1 MIGAPASLAALAAVG
16 PGSAVAGLAMLVLL
30 ADMLWPKRERM
41 LAWLSVAGLVAVF
54 LWTAAVQ
61 RSGTFLS
68 GTVRV
73 DGASVVFEQVFLASA
88 ALVVLLCLESFAGI
102 RWKAEYLAM
111 LLFVC
116 AGAMFLASANEMLT
130 LYVSL
135 EVVTIA
141 FFVLS
146 SFRKDDPLSV
156 EAGLKLYVQGFA
168 SSAVLVY
175 GLSLLYGLSG
185 STTIPVVARYLAGGA
200 GSAATI
206 ASNPVALLAAVMVL
220 AGLAFKL
227 SVVPF
232 HMWVPDVYQGA
243 PTPVT
248 AYLSVASK
256 AAGFIAAARLL
267 LPALSGMRH
276 ELAALLGAIA
286 LITMTFGNLVAIVQ
300 TNLKRMLA
308 YSTIAHAGYLLLGL
322 VMWNSLGMGA
332 LMFYL
337 IVYLFANILAFAVV
351 IAISRETGSE
361 ELQAYGGLLRR
372 SPLIC
377 LGMTAALLSLGGI
390 PPLAGFVGKF
400 YLFASAAGEGYILLA
415 AAGVVNSL
423 ISMYY
428 YIRVVREMFWG
439 HGIHR
444 EMAVPFGISLVVL
457 ICLIA
462 LLALGL
468 FPNSLLATVKAAAAG
483 MFPA

>member
-1 MIGAPASLAALAAVG
+1 MSSLAAIG
-16 PGSAVAGLAMLVLL
+16 PGGAVAVLAMLVLV
-30 ADMLWPKRERM
+30 ADMLWPRRERM
-41 LAWLSVAGLVAVF
+41 LAWLCAAGLAAVF
-54 LWTAAVQ
+54 LWTASVGRA
-61 RSGTFLS
+61 GTYLF

-73 DGASVVFEQVFLASA
+73 DGASVVFEQIVLVSA
-88 ALVVLLCLESFAGI
+88 ALVVLLALETFQSI

-111 LLFVC
+111 LLF
-116 AGAMFLASANEMLT
+116 AASGAMFLASANEMLT
-130 LYVSL
+130 LYVCL

-146 SFRKDDPLSV
+146 SFCKDDPLSV

-168 SSAVLVY
+168 SSAALVY
-175 GLSLLYGLSG
+175 GLSLLYGLTG
-185 STTIPVVARYLAGGA
+185 STTIPVIARYLAGGA
-200 GSAATI
+200 GSAGI
-206 ASNPVALLAAVMVL
+206 ASNPVALLAAVMVI

-256 AAGFIAAARLL
+256 AAGFIAAGRLVLPSL
-267 LPALSGMRH
+267 LGLHTELS
-276 ELAALLGAIA
+276 ALLGAIA
-286 LITMTFGNLVAIVQ
+286 LITMTFGNLVAIWQ

-322 VMWNSLGMGA
+322 VMWNAKGMGA

-337 IVYLFANILAFAVV
+337 IVYLFANILAFAV
-351 IAISRETGSE
+351 ILAISSETGSE
-361 ELQAYGGLLRR
+361 EIQAYGGLLRR
-372 SPLIC
+372 SPFLC
-377 LGMTAALLSLGGI
+377 LAMTAALLSLGGI

-415 AAGVVNSL
+415 AAGVVNTL

-439 HGIHR
+439 EGIHR
-444 EMAVPFGISLVVL
+444 RIAVPLGISLVVWL
-457 ICLIA
+457 CLIA

-468 FPNSLLATVKAAAAG
+468 FPNSLLATVTSAAAG